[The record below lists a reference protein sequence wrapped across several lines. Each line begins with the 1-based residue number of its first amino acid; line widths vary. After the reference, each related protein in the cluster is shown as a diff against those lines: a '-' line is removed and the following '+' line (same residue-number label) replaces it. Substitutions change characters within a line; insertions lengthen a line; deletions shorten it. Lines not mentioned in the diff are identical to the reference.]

1 MPELSPSQQSDTQV
15 KGSHALLMSKMLSPK
30 DRLPISWSLAVEYIQ
45 GESFNLGWGAHKLGS
60 K

>member
-30 DRLPISWSLAVEYIQ
+30 DRLAISWSPAVEIKVKAL
-45 GESFNLGWGAHKLGS
+45 NPRRII
-60 K
+60 